1 MMTDDRLGPWLKNF
15 ADPVRRDRIWK
26 IGLLTGLRHDKVRGY
41 FPPNFERGLVLDR
54 LIELRRPRT
63 ILEIGTGRGLGSF
76 AMVNA
81 AQAYG
86 YECQVETCDLIPPD
100 APQEWAIEVD
110 GKQEVRRASCAE
122 IWGKHFPGWESHVR
136 PRTGKTTKTLP
147 ALQAEGRQYDLIFID
162 AGHDLF
168 AVAHD
173 LAYATLLLAPDGVIL
188 MDDFA
193 PLEPFG
199 LGTCVAAVHA
209 RRFFRKVEIFPTE
222 GLIFGS
228 AEVED
233 APRAM
238 VLLGERSGVPRL
250 NPALFLWWRL
260 AGIVLD
266 LCYRD
271 RVFPLSASPKA

>member
-1 MMTDDRLGPWLKNF
+1 M
-15 ADPVRRDRIWK
+15 
-26 IGLLTGLRHDKVRGY
+26 
-41 FPPNFERGLVLDR
+41 
-54 LIELRRPRT
+54 
-63 ILEIGTGRGLGSF
+63 
-76 AMVNA
+76 
-81 AQAYG
+81 
-86 YECQVETCDLIPPD
+86 
-100 APQEWAIEVD
+100 
-110 GKQEVRRASCAE
+110 
-122 IWGKHFPGWESHVR
+122 
-136 PRTGKTTKTLP
+136 
-147 ALQAEGRQYDLIFID
+147 IFID

-222 GLIFGS
+222 GLVFGGAS
-228 AEVED
+228 DDGRRPA
-233 APRAM
+233 RATM
-238 VLLGERSGVPRL
+238 VLLSERCGVPRL
-250 NPALFLWWRL
+250 NAALFLWWRL
-260 AGIVLD
+260 AGVVLD